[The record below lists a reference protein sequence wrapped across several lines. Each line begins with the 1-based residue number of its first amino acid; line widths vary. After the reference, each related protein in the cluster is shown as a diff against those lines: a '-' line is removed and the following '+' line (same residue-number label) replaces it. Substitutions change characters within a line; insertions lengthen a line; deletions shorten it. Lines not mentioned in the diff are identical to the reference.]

1 MASTA
6 DSRTT
11 ARIPEWDGIRG
22 VAILLIIFYHYI
34 YGTVPGNAGGVAGV
48 IKAVFPLGWSGVDLF
63 FVLSGFLI
71 GGILMDQRESGNYF
85 KTFYLRRVCRIV
97 PLYFLWLI
105 LFLILRLV
113 VSRGNSL
120 DWRSAVFDREIPHF
134 PLWGYFLFLQ
144 NLYTA
149 KTMLFGSPW
158 LAATWS
164 LAVEEQFYLL
174 LPLVLWFIRPKQRF
188 LILAFLIVLVP
199 VSRTLFYLY
208 HSSTFFYVL
217 LPFRADALLL
227 GTLCAYLLREPRWR
241 SHLEHNRPWLGVA
254 FFILL
259 LGMAGLT
266 AFVGGP
272 ATAVITS
279 FEMSTFGYTWIALF
293 YACLLLLVGTA
304 KNGALSRILRNSWLR
319 HFGLIAYGMFLMHMV
334 VNCMVHGLIV
344 GNNGEIR
351 GFSDFA
357 VTILAFVVT
366 WLLAAL
372 SWRFLETPIIRW
384 GHSFKYVSKEK
395 IPEPESVS
403 TTSPHAG

>member
-1 MASTA
+1 MVSSSNSQAIN
-6 DSRTT
+6 RV
-11 ARIPEWDGIRG
+11 PEWDGIRG
-22 VAILLIIFYHYI
+22 VAILIVVFYHFI
-34 YGTVPGNAGGVAGV
+34 YGAVSYNTGGISGF
-48 IKAVFPLGWSGVDLF
+48 IRAVFPLGWSGVDLF

-71 GGILMDQRESGNYF
+71 GGILMDQHESGNYF

-97 PLYFLWLI
+97 PLYFVWLI

-120 DWRSAVFDREIPHF
+120 DWRSAVFDREIPRF

-174 LPLVLWFIRPKQRF
+174 LPLVLWLIRPKQRF

-241 SHLEHNRPWLGVA
+241 SGLERNRPWLVVA

-266 AFVGGP
+266 AFVRGP
-272 ATAVITS
+272 LSATPGLLCFTR
-279 FEMSTFGYTWIALF
+279 
-293 YACLLLLVGTA
+293 ACYYWWERQKTA
-304 KNGALSRILRNSWLR
+304 RYPESCA
-319 HFGLIAYGMFLMHMV
+319 
-334 VNCMVHGLIV
+334 
-344 GNNGEIR
+344 IR
-351 GFSDFA
+351 GCG
-357 VTILAFVVT
+357 IL
-366 WLLAAL
+366 
-372 SWRFLETPIIRW
+372 
-384 GHSFKYVSKEK
+384 G
-395 IPEPESVS
+395 
-403 TTSPHAG
+403 